1 MKHKILIVDDSP
13 FNRQVLCDILGNEYD
28 LIEAENGRQA
38 LEIIEEKRRELSAV
52 LLDIVM
58 PEIDGV
64 ALLKILNEKKYIDQ
78 FPILVVSG
86 EQSLNLVAE
95 CFDIGIS
102 DYIRKPVN
110 TDFVQQRVK
119 KLVEL
124 YQQKNDFKELVEKQ
138 TRALKGQYKL
148 LQQQAVAL
156 KAQNDRITDLLA
168 AVVEY
173 RNMENGDHVKRVK
186 AFTKILAIRMM
197 EDYPEYELTT
207 EKIKRIASA
216 SVLHDVGKV
225 MIPDSILLKPGMLT
239 EEEKEYEKSHTIR
252 GYDIISEFADVW
264 DSEYEKC
271 CKEIAR
277 WHHERDDGNG
287 YPDGLKGEEIPIS
300 AQLVSLADCL
310 DSLISE
316 RVHKGALPFD
326 EAYNKILQGECGVFS
341 YKLLECFREVR
352 QELEECAASFKTGEE
367 SDD

>member
-1 MKHKILIVDDSP
+1 MKHKILIVDDSA
-13 FNRQVLCDILGNEYD
+13 FNRQVLCNILGNEYE
-28 LIEAENGRQA
+28 LIEAENGKEA
-38 LEIIEEKRRELSAV
+38 LEIIEERRKEISAM

-64 ALLKILNEKKYIDQ
+64 TLLKLLNDKNYMEQ
-78 FPILVVSG
+78 FPVLVVSG

-95 CFDIGIS
+95 CFDYGIS
-102 DYIRKPVN
+102 DFIRKPVN
-110 TDFVQQRVK
+110 TDFILQRVR

-124 YQQKNDFKELVEKQ
+124 YHQKNNFKELVEKQ

-148 LQQQAVAL
+148 LQQQAAAL
-156 KAQNDRITDLLA
+156 KDKNDKITDLLG

-173 RNMENGDHVKRVK
+173 RNMENGAHVKRVK

-225 MIPDSILLKPGMLT
+225 MIPDSILLKPGKLT
-239 EEEKEYEKSHTIR
+239 EEEFEYVKSHSIR
-252 GYDIISEFADVW
+252 GYDIVNEFADVW
-264 DSEYEKC
+264 DEEYAKC
-271 CKEIAR
+271 CSEITR

-300 AQLVSLADCL
+300 AQVVSLADCL

-316 RVHKGALPFD
+316 TVYKGALPFD
-326 EAYNKILQGECGVFS
+326 EAYNKILQGDCGVFS
-341 YKLLECFREVR
+341 YKLLECFRQVR
-352 QELEECAASFKTGEE
+352 EELEECAASFKNDEE
-367 SDD
+367 TDD